1 MRVVLEADVDT
12 SPVAVFAAITADPS
26 TWTWFPI
33 RVRGQV
39 TGAGAP
45 GVGAS
50 REFSVLGG
58 RVLETVLACEPPVRW
73 AYRGDSSSVPLLRAL
88 IELWTIEARDG
99 HSTVRWTLAADPR
112 GPVAVL
118 AALAAPLLRRAF
130 RQAMTS
136 SARRLPENC

>member
-1 MRVVLEADVDT
+1 MRVVLEAGVDA
-12 SPVAVFAAITADPS
+12 SPAAVFAAITADPS

-50 REFSVLGG
+50 REFSMLGA
-58 RVLETVLACEPPVRW
+58 RVLETVVACEPPARW
-73 AYRGDSSSVPLLRAL
+73 AYRGDSSSLPLFRAL
-88 IELWTIEARDG
+88 IEVWTIEARDG

-130 RQAMTS
+130 RQAMT
-136 SARRLPENC
+136 RLGQASP